1 MPGITIEFTEEE
13 LAELRA
19 EAKEQGLAI
28 KRLAHDILTE
38 DVVRR
43 RQRKH
48 FTAEASEKF
57 GVLAPEFLDAFEEG
71 DR

>member
-43 RQRKH
+43 RQRKQ
-48 FTAEASEKF
+48 FTEDASKKF
-57 GVLAPEFLDAFEEG
+57 ALLAPEFMAAFEEG

>member
-1 MPGITIEFTEEE
+1 MPGITVEFTEEE

-19 EAKEQGLAI
+19 EAKEQGLSI

-43 RQRKH
+43 RQKQR
-48 FTAEASEKF
+48 F
-57 GVLAPEFLDAFEEG
+57 VEG
-71 DR
+71 ATRYAREIMADFDERFPAGLR

>member
-28 KRLAHDILTE
+28 KRMAHDILTE

-43 RQRKH
+43 RQKQRFVEGAAKK
-48 FTAEASEKF
+48 ALVYKVE
-57 GVLAPEFLDAFEEG
+57 FEEAFPEG
-71 DR
+71 QR

>member
-19 EAKEQGLAI
+19 EAKEKGVAI

-43 RQRKH
+43 RQKQRFVEGAAKY
-48 FTAEASEKF
+48 AREIMPD
-57 GVLAPEFLDAFEEG
+57 LEERFPVG
-71 DR
+71 LR

>member
-1 MPGITIEFTEEE
+1 MPGITIDFTEEE

-19 EAKEQGLAI
+19 EAKEKGVAI

-43 RQRKH
+43 RQKQRFVEGATKK
-48 FTAEASEKF
+48 A
-57 GVLAPEFLDAFEEG
+57 LALKEEFEREFPEGL
-71 DR
+71 R

>member
-19 EAKEQGLAI
+19 EAKEQGVAI

-43 RQRKH
+43 RQKQR
-48 FTAEASEKF
+48 FIEGATEKARELI
-57 GVLAPEFLDAFEEG
+57 VEFDQRFPKGL
-71 DR
+71 R

>member
-19 EAKEQGLAI
+19 EAKEQGVSI

-43 RQRKH
+43 RQKQR
-48 FTAEASEKF
+48 FVEGASKYAREIM
-57 GVLAPEFLDAFEEG
+57 ADFEERFPVG
-71 DR
+71 LR

>member
-43 RQRKH
+43 RQRQR
-48 FTAEASEKF
+48 FTEGASEKF
-57 GVLAPEFLDAFEEG
+57 AILAPEFLDAFAEG

>member
-1 MPGITIEFTEEE
+1 MPGITIEFTEDE

-43 RQRKH
+43 RQRQR
-48 FTAEASEKF
+48 FTQDATEKF
-57 GVLAPEFLDAFEEG
+57 AILAPEFLATFEEG

>member
-19 EAKEQGLAI
+19 EAKEQGVAI

-43 RQRKH
+43 RQRQRFIEGAGAK
-48 FTAEASEKF
+48 FAS
-57 GVLAPEFLDAFEEG
+57 LAPEFLDAFPEG

>member
-1 MPGITIEFTEEE
+1 MIEFTEEE

-19 EAKEQGLAI
+19 EAKEQGVSI

-43 RQRKH
+43 RQKQRFVEGAAKYARE
-48 FTAEASEKF
+48 TIA
-57 GVLAPEFLDAFEEG
+57 DFEERFPAG
-71 DR
+71 LR

>member
-19 EAKEQGLAI
+19 EAREQGVAI

-43 RQRKH
+43 RQRQRFVEGATQKAH
-48 FTAEASEKF
+48 EIMA
-57 GVLAPEFLDAFEEG
+57 DFEERFPAG
-71 DR
+71 LR

>member
-19 EAKEQGLAI
+19 EAKEQGKAI

-43 RQRKH
+43 RQRQS
-48 FTAEASEKF
+48 FIEGASEKF
-57 GVLAPEFLDAFEEG
+57 ALLAPEFIEMFDEG

>member
-19 EAKEQGLAI
+19 EAKEQGVAI

-43 RQRKH
+43 RQKQRFIEGAVKKAIELK
-48 FTAEASEKF
+48 AE
-57 GVLAPEFLDAFEEG
+57 FEQRFPAG
-71 DR
+71 LR

>member
-19 EAKEQGLAI
+19 EAKEQGVAI

-43 RQRKH
+43 RQKQR
-48 FTAEASEKF
+48 FVEGASKYAREIM
-57 GVLAPEFLDAFEEG
+57 ADFEERFPKG
-71 DR
+71 LR

>member
-1 MPGITIEFTEEE
+1 MPGITIDFTEEE

-19 EAKEQGLAI
+19 EAKEQGVAI

-43 RQRKH
+43 RQKQR
-48 FTAEASEKF
+48 FVEGASKYAQEIM
-57 GVLAPEFLDAFEEG
+57 ADFEERFPAG
-71 DR
+71 LR

>member
-19 EAKEQGLAI
+19 EAKEQGVAI

-43 RQRKH
+43 RQKQRFVEGATKY
-48 FTAEASEKF
+48 TREIMA
-57 GVLAPEFLDAFEEG
+57 DFEERFPAG
-71 DR
+71 LR

>member
-19 EAKEQGLAI
+19 EAKEKGLAI

-43 RQRKH
+43 RQKQRFVEGAVKK
-48 FTAEASEKF
+48 A
-57 GVLAPEFLDAFEEG
+57 LALKDEFEHEFPEGL
-71 DR
+71 R

>member
-1 MPGITIEFTEEE
+1 MPGITIELTEEE

-19 EAKEQGLAI
+19 EAKERGIAI

-38 DVVRR
+38 GVVRR
-43 RQRKH
+43 RQRQK
-48 FTAEASEKF
+48 FTEGASAKF
-57 GVLAPEFLDAFEEG
+57 RLLAPEFMEAFPEG